1 MLIILVNMQAKYS
14 ESSKEDLFDMKDV
27 NAWYAVEQLLKPLQQ
42 EIAAEIDREI
52 LEKLAAQFAEEKNS
66 KQRFKIYL

>member
-1 MLIILVNMQAKYS
+1 MQAKYS